1 MRISEYQQSILK
13 QTLLKHFSASSL
25 LQLFGSRVD
34 DASRGGDIDIYIE
47 PEITQP
53 DMLVDAKISA
63 LVELHK
69 RLGDQKIDLVIN
81 RKQGKQLPI
90 YAIAKQSG
98 ILL

>member
-13 QTLLKHFSASSL
+13 QTLLKHFGASSL

-34 DASRGGDIDIYIE
+34 DASKGGDIYIE

-63 LVELHK
+63 FARVT
-69 RLGDQKIDLVIN
+69 
-81 RKQGKQLPI
+81 
-90 YAIAKQSG
+90 
-98 ILL
+98 

>member
-13 QTLLKHFSASSL
+13 QTLLKHFGASSL

-34 DASRGGDIDIYIE
+34 DASKGGDIDIYIE

-53 DMLVDAKISA
+53 DMLVDAKMSA

-81 RKQGKQLPI
+81 RKQGRQLPI
-90 YAIAKQSG
+90 YEIAKQSG